1 MPSSVIATSFA
12 LLAFAAV
19 VAVGVASEVSASTV
33 LWRAT
38 LAMLV
43 CWPIGRIVGE
53 VAMAAV
59 GRSVERYRAEHPLP
73 EIEPEPSEATAPQG
87 DAGRRPPQARAT

>member
-1 MPSSVIATSFA
+1 VIATSFA

-19 VAVGVASEVSASTV
+19 VAVGVASEVPAGSV

-43 CWPIGRIVGE
+43 CWPIGRIVGDI
-53 VAMAAV
+53 AMAAV
-59 GRSVERYRAEHPLP
+59 GRSVDRYRAEHPLP
-73 EIEPEPSEATAPQG
+73 ENESEPAGAGETPAPQA